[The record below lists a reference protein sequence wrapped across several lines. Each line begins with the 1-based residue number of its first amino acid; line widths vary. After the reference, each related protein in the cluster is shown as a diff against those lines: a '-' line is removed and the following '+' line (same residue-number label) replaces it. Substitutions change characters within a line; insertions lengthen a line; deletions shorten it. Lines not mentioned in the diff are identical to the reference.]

1 MNFKYDVYHLDGT
14 DGMFLVEKDIILPE
28 GFGIAEKCRV
38 GIMIRS
44 NGEVEAI
51 TMAVSDPRWAGG
63 YEIDQPD
70 ILEIAYSY
78 TNGKAGAD
86 QLLAELLQAYKEYGN
101 PLDEIMGTDE
111 AGKLWGLSADHVKKL
126 CADGTVKA
134 VKIGKTWI
142 IDRNQPNPK
151 KS

>member
-1 MNFKYDVYHLDGT
+1 MNFKYAVYHLDGV
-14 DGMFLVEKDIILPE
+14 DGMFLAENDIILPE
-28 GFGIAEKCRV
+28 GFGMAEKCRV

-51 TMAVSDPRWAGG
+51 TMAISDPRWAGG

-86 QLLAELLQAYKEYGN
+86 QLLAELLREYKERGN
-101 PLDEIMGTDE
+101 PLNEVMGTDE

-151 KS
+151 KR